1 MNFST
6 TIPCSSFDIG
16 ESVCVVIAH
25 MSRLYEVWCASLDV
39 CTLSKI
45 QVVTCGACKFQDFC
59 ICTPC
64 SNNLIGR
71 YVEWQTDRIPFFS
84 IKFTLQL
91 YINIF
96 ASEFRQIVFLCFVK
110 IHYLLLRSF
119 CRNFP
124 LCRFEYRSRL
134 LVRSGDCAIKCVDE
148 GSRVGVAILIAQCVS
163 AVGRRLQYPFDVC
176 AVKVLTTG
184 VF

>member
-110 IHYLLLRSF
+110 IHYLLLR
-119 CRNFP
+119 NLP
-124 LCRFEYRSRL
+124 LCRLKSRSWL
-134 LVRSGDCAIKCVDE
+134 FVRSGDCAIKCVDK
-148 GSRVGVAILIAQCVS
+148 GCSVGVAILITQCVS
-163 AVGRRLQYPFDVC
+163 AVGRRLQYPLDVC
-176 AVKVLTTG
+176 AVKVFATG